1 MSDALPP
8 EQLLQIEAVVRRAV
22 REEIA
27 DAGLRLDDAAH
38 QDEAR
43 EDFRFLRRMRKAI
56 DGAASKVGMAVI
68 LAITSGLIY
77 LVVQGFKLF
86 GGK

>member
-1 MSDALPP
+1 MSDALSS
-8 EQLLQIEAVVRRAV
+8 EQLQQIEAVVRRAV
-22 REEIA
+22 REEIS

-56 DGAASKVGMAVI
+56 DGIASKVGVAVI
-68 LAITSGLIY
+68 MAILGGVFWLFTAGLNFWKG
-77 LVVQGFKLF
+77 Q
-86 GGK
+86 